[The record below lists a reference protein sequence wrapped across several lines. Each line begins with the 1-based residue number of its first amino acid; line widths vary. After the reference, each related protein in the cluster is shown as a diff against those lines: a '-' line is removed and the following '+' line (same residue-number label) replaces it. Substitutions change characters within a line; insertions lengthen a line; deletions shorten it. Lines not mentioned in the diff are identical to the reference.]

1 MLVHKKKRS
10 PYQVQVPL
18 TSLIDIVFLLL
29 VYFLLTTNFLTE
41 EGIDIKLPEATASKE
56 HERSELTIYVDK
68 KGRIFFGHVEV
79 TLEELENRLRDAISK
94 TKDQMVIVKADREVI
109 IGTAVKVMDI
119 AKRLG
124 AKRLG
129 LATERP
135 EE

>member
-56 HERSELTIYVDK
+56 HERSELTIFVDK
-68 KGRIFFGHVEV
+68 KGKIFFEQAEV
-79 TLEELENRLRDAISK
+79 TIEELENRLRDAISK
-94 TKDQMVIVKADREVI
+94 TKDQMVIVKADREAI

>member
-1 MLVHKKKRS
+1 MLVHKKKKS

-41 EGIDIKLPEATASKE
+41 EGIDIKLPEASASKE
-56 HERSELTIYVDK
+56 HEKSELTIYVDK
-68 KGRIFFGHVEV
+68 KGRIFFEHVEV
-79 TLEELENRLRDAISK
+79 TLEELENKLKDAISK
-94 TKDQMVIVKADREVI
+94 TKDQMVIVKADREVV
-109 IGTAVKVMDI
+109 IGTAVKVMDM

-124 AKRLG
+124 AKKLG